1 MTSLVLGADIDP
13 VNIQTQFIFDAYPVS
28 SLVAVLTSI
37 NAGIP

>member
-13 VNIQTQFIFDAYPVS
+13 VKIQTQFIFDAYPVS